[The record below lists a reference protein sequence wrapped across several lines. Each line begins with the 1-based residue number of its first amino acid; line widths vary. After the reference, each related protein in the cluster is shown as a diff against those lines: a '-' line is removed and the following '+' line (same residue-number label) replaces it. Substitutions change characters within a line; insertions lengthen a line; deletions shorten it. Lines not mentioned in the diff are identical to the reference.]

1 MKLWDVYKTVVNY
14 NSQLWNDREDSILEK
29 YFENYNPSKNLSC
42 RLHGFTRRRGLSPCF
57 RTWLLKMTDSPRLL
71 TTGPLALLII
81 THQTE
86 YCSRDSW
93 FLNIRGVQESD
104 AGKYI
109 CQLNTE
115 RPISISGT
123 LSVVGNHKTQTA
135 KEKLNYF
142 ILCVCTCHLT
152 LLNVIIVV

>member
-1 MKLWDVYKTVVNY
+1 MKLWDVHKTVVNY

-57 RTWLLKMTDSPRLL
+57 RTWLLKMTDSPRHL
-71 TTGPLALLII
+71 TTGLLALLTIA
-81 THQTE
+81 HQTE

-123 LSVVGNHKTQTA
+123 LSVVGNHKTLTA
-135 KEKLNYF
+135 KEKLNCF
-142 ILCVCTCHLT
+142 LLCEHAILRC
-152 LLNVIIVV
+152 

>member
-1 MKLWDVYKTVVNY
+1 MKLWDVHKTVVNY

-71 TTGPLALLII
+71 TTGLLALLTIA
-81 THQTE
+81 HQTE

-123 LSVVGNHKTQTA
+123 LSVVGNHKTQTSQ
-135 KEKLNYF
+135 EILNHF
-142 ILCVCTCHLT
+142 ILCVHAILRC
-152 LLNVIIVV
+152 